1 MHLPDEENHLT
12 LDGYLCGGNGSTDSN
27 MLQSNTT
34 VVLAMATYHEIA
46 ETSGLCIVENIT
58 NVTITSE
65 GDLSVIKCVGNSTAG
80 FVFIKVFNLE
90 ISNVKFDGCG
100 AALNDT
106 GLLGKLNDFRKSE
119 PRYRFDSLDSVTL
132 MFVNC
137 LNLSLYAV
145 DITNYLGFGMILSNV
160 LGNIEMDHISI
171 TDAVDHFGCD
181 QCNGSGLL
189 VIYNHNGIESTYNLR
204 NVWISNGY
212 TAQFNDGLI
221 GEIDAERDEPLVK
234 VAAGL
239 SIIIS
244 EYSST
249 DQTSSIHVCLENLS
263 VGNNSGGGVVFV
275 YINVKHSSITVDTAN
290 ISSCLP
296 GGRNS
301 RNKIGESLTV
311 YFVLTQLKTA
321 DDGRSLLLKNID
333 FETSL
338 THSCR
343 RNKNGTIFEKAEEL
357 FSLTSVLVRAVGDY
371 VGQRSTTSTHHKV
384 VFSNVHFTRDFSSV
398 GADGKF
404 GINMFVFS
412 FDSIL
417 MTLHDVTSFNI
428 SCTNVGDHS
437 ANYYS
442 CDEVG
447 SLAFIKMKDLKI
459 VNGNFSEHTSCSALY
474 VQDTNVKFTGNI
486 TISGNRGVLYGAI
499 QLVHSSRLLL
509 TEPLT
514 MVMENNEALYG
525 SAIYVYYGY
534 TNNCS
539 IQFHP
544 KHPLTKDNYTDINVT
559 LSYKDNRAAIA
570 GDTIYAYPLHHCHHT
585 LSKITESLVMLLLN
599 KMNPPLNRNNTEVS
613 SPASMVCLCD
623 DNKIPHLPCRN
634 PQSRNFSLYAGQKI
648 GLSMVAAD
656 GGSSVYGTVTARF
669 TSVPKGVK
677 VYIREQDVSSSL
689 ESGSCT
695 TVDYI
700 IYHDVNSSQE
710 NVTVVLELAATFAI
724 PRVFVYLTLKKCPN
738 GFRLVGEVC
747 ECIKIYK
754 DFVCHHDGNIT
765 HLNEYWVGYTSDK
778 HFGYSK
784 VCPSGFCNVSL
795 INTTIVTNLDKP
807 SPMCNGGRTGTM
819 CTLCPKGK
827 SVVFGS
833 VNCKECSN
841 WYIATI
847 LFYGVCG
854 LLLVVVTFLLQ
865 LTVRVG
871 TINGL
876 IFYANLFSTGFTLGY
891 LLQVNSNLYLLRI
904 FAAFINLNLGFP
916 LCFYDGMNEEVKLL
930 LQFVFPVYV
939 WIIIGAIIYASR
951 HSIKLSKFTGK
962 HSVAVLATLLQLSY
976 SKIMT
981 NITESFACTPI
992 VTEDGNFTVWF
1003 SAGIAYATS
1012 LLHVLHMFIS
1022 IIFLFLFIIPYTLM
1036 ITFAPFL
1043 AKYHVVSRYMPFL
1056 DVVYAPYKEKWRC
1069 WFGVRLCLLV
1079 VLLICRASLS
1089 GHSFTINLVVQLV
1102 LVTAFVFL
1110 QLHFKPFK
1118 KLFIHLLDVFF
1129 MLNFCACA
1137 FFTITVRESKALF
1150 DVITFLVSS
1159 ALVAFLGIIAYH
1171 IYFVYFKKI
1180 SCIKKISSKLEGK
1193 GDLLSSTRS
1202 RQSLPSNQTRLVVNT
1217 QCKHGTFDQLREPI
1231 LDFADDSDCAS
1242 GSSIY

>member
-1 MHLPDEENHLT
+1 MHLPDEKSHLT

-34 VVLAMATYHEIA
+34 VVLAAAYHEIA
-46 ETSGLCIVENIT
+46 ETSLCVVENIT

-80 FVFIKVFNLE
+80 FVFVNVFNLE

-100 AALNDT
+100 AALNDI
-106 GLLGKLNDFRKSE
+106 GLLGILNDFRKSE
-119 PRYRFDSLDSVTL
+119 PHYGFDPLDSVTL

-137 LNLSLYAV
+137 LDLSLYAV

-160 LGNIEMDHISI
+160 LGNIEMDYISI
-171 TDAVDHFGCD
+171 TNAVHFGCD

-189 VIYNHNGIESTYNLR
+189 VIYNHNGTISTYNLR

-221 GEIDAERDEPLVK
+221 GEIDAERGEPLVK

-249 DQTSSIHVCLENLS
+249 DHKSSISIRLENLS
-263 VGNNSGGGVVFV
+263 VDNNYGGGVVFV

-311 YFVLTQLKTA
+311 YFVLTQPKT
-321 DDGRSLLLKNID
+321 GTSKSLSLNNID

-343 RNKNGTIFEKAEEL
+343 RDKIENAEKL

-384 VFSNVHFTRDFSSV
+384 IFRNVHFTRDFPSFA
-398 GADGKF
+398 ADGKF

-428 SCTNVGDHS
+428 SCTDVGDHPT
-437 ANYYS
+437 NYYS
-442 CDEVG
+442 CDKVG
-447 SLAFIKMKDLKI
+447 SLAFMKMKDLEI
-459 VNGNFSEHTSCSALY
+459 VNGNFSQHTSCSALY
-474 VQDTNVKFTGNI
+474 VQDTNVKFTGDI

-499 QLVHSSRLLL
+499 QLIHSSRLLL
-509 TEPLT
+509 IEPLT

-525 SAIYVYYGY
+525 SAVYVYYEY
-534 TNNCS
+534 TDDCS
-539 IQFHP
+539 IQFYP
-544 KHPLTKDNYTDINVT
+544 KHPYTRHNHADIDVT
-559 LSYKDNRAAIA
+559 LSHRDNRAAIA
-570 GDTIYAYPLHHCHHT
+570 GNTIYAYPLHHCHDN
-585 LSKITESLVMLLLN
+585 LSKNTESLVKLLLN

-623 DNKIPHLPCRN
+623 DNKIPRLPCGN
-634 PQSRNFSLYAGQKI
+634 DTQSRQFSLYSGQKLS
-648 GLSMVAAD
+648 LSMVAAD
-656 GGSSVYGTVTARF
+656 GGSSVYGTVVARF
-669 TSVPKGVK
+669 TSVPKGV
-677 VYIREQDVSSSL
+677 VVNMREQDESSSL

-700 IYHDVNSSQE
+700 IYHNVNSSQE
-710 NVTVVLELAATFAI
+710 NVTLELAATLAI
-724 PRVFVYLTLKKCPN
+724 PQVFVYLTLKMCPN
-738 GFRLVGEVC
+738 GYELVRDGAC
-747 ECIKIYK
+747 ECLEIYK
-754 DFVCHHDGNIT
+754 EFGCNNGSIKR
-765 HLNEYWVGYTSDK
+765 LNEYWVGYTSDK
-778 HFGYSK
+778 HIGYSK
-784 VCPSGFCNVSL
+784 VCPSGFCNDSL
-795 INTTIVTNLDKP
+795 NSTTIVKNLDKP

-833 VNCKECSN
+833 VNCQECSN

-854 LLLVVVTFLLQ
+854 LLLVVVIFLLQ

-876 IFYANLFSTGFTLGY
+876 IFYANLLSTGFTLGY
-891 LLQVNSNLYLLRI
+891 LLQVNSYLYLLRI
-904 FAAFINLNLGFP
+904 FVAFINLNLGFP

-981 NITESFACTPI
+981 NITESFAFARI
-992 VTEDGNFTVWF
+992 VTKDGNFTVWF
-1003 SAGIAYATS
+1003 SAGIDYAT
-1012 LLHVLHMFIS
+1012 LPLHVLHMFIS

-1036 ITFAPFL
+1036 ITLAPFL
-1043 AKYHVVSRYMPFL
+1043 AKYRAVSKYMPFL

-1079 VLLICRASLS
+1079 VLLICRATLS
-1089 GHSFTINLVVQLV
+1089 GYSFVINLGVQLV
-1102 LVTAFVFL
+1102 SVTAFVFL
-1110 QLHFKPFK
+1110 QVHFKPFK
-1118 KLFIHLLDVFF
+1118 TLFIHLLDVFF

-1150 DVITFLVSS
+1150 DVITFLVST

-1193 GDLLSSTRS
+1193 GDLLSSTHS

-1217 QCKHGTFDQLREPI
+1217 KCKHGTFDQLREPI